1 MGKTLYF
8 FRSLKDPDISGLTLL
23 AEGDNLPLNHGT
35 WDFVGVAIPLD
46 IATPLMA
53 EEITSAVKQD
63 GYCLIRKATVDTV
76 WPTAS
81 EAPVVNA
88 KSIPAAHRWRMPG
101 YAYFARSW
109 RKLGG

>member
-8 FRSLKDPDISGLTLL
+8 FRSLKDSDISGLTLV
-23 AEGDNLPLNHGT
+23 AEGDNLPLNYGT

-53 EEITSAVKQD
+53 EEIASALKRD

-76 WPTAS
+76 WPTAC

-88 KSIPAAHRWRMPG
+88 KIPPATHRWRSAG
-101 YAYFARSW
+101 CAYFARSW